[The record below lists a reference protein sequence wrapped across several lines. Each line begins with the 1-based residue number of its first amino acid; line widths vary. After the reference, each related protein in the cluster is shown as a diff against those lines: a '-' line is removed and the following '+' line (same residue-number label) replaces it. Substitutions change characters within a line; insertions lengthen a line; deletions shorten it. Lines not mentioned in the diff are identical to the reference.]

1 MKANYKEQVR
11 SWSVDELLDKE
22 AELDNMEIVIGD
34 DEVLL
39 DIAEYRLAIE
49 QELNSRGIFDARDY
63 EEYDPWPGYEEPDDF
78 PEEDPEEDIKPVVA
92 DYTSSELLETDGKR
106 FMRCLSM
113 YTYDGLNV
121 QLGRR
126 LYVHCEYDGGMGL
139 TATLCDPAL
148 PTNYGKFNFRDFES
162 FAEYLKLAEDYKTLD
177 DDALIEIATDMHY
190 YMEEG
195 VLIFAPNEYM
205 DELGSKFCLA
215 EGFLNDRLD

>member
-1 MKANYKEQVR
+1 MKQYREQVATM
-11 SWSVDELLDKE
+11 SVDELLDKE
-22 AELDNMEIVIGD
+22 MELDNMDLVIGD
-34 DEVLL
+34 EEILA

-63 EEYDPWPGYEEPDDF
+63 AEYDPWEGYEEPEDY
-78 PEEDPEEDIKPVVA
+78 PEEPVVA

-121 QLGRR
+121 QLGKR

-148 PTNYGKFNFRDFES
+148 PTNYGKFGFRDFEQ
-162 FAEYLKLAEDYKTLD
+162 FAEYLKLAEEYKALD
-177 DDALIEIATDMHY
+177 DESLIDIAVDMDY
-190 YMEEG
+190 YIREG
-195 VLIFAPNEYM
+195 VLIFAPDEYM

-215 EGFLNDRLD
+215 EGILNDRLD

>member
-1 MKANYKEQVR
+1 MKQYKEQVATM
-11 SWSVDELLDKE
+11 SVDELLDKE
-22 AELDNMEIVIGD
+22 MELDNIDIGVVD
-34 DEVLL
+34 DDVLA

-49 QELNSRGIFDARDY
+49 QELNSRGVFDARDY
-63 EEYDPWPGYEEPDDF
+63 EEYDPWQGYEEPEDF

-106 FMRCLSM
+106 FMRRLSM

-121 QLGRR
+121 QLGKR

-148 PTNYGKFNFRDFES
+148 PTNYGKFGFRDFES
-162 FAEYLKLAEDYKTLD
+162 FAEYLKLAEDYKELD
-177 DDALIEIATDMHY
+177 DESLIDIVTDMDY
-190 YMEEG
+190 YINEG
-195 VLIFAPNEYM
+195 VLIFAPDEYM